1 MKKSGFTMVEILVT
15 VAIVAILSVAAI
27 SVIKPR
33 EQQAKAFD
41 ARLQN
46 TLSELFN
53 ASLRYQYQD
62 DKLISSEPVSTL
74 LMSDPEAQS
83 LYQPL
88 VDQGFFKATQL
99 SSSDLDYIYLNTQGD
114 FLALCFQPRS
124 VRLQLSDKT
133 LFDQS
138 AQVQDHCPASSCY
151 YCLSTEN
158 SARAYATGTPTPP
171 PDPCDDFDPEWP
183 NYPFTCNYSDTFS
196 EFSCTNYCVH
206 DQGCDDFCPPG
217 QRHLVKSYYGNG
229 ADFLPCLMHWREASQ
244 DYCVPDPYA
253 NCGYKSYSSDDTDF
267 QYGCSDPR
275 RPYAWN

>member
-1 MKKSGFTMVEILVT
+1 MEKSAFTMVELLIVVT
-15 VAIVAILSVAAI
+15 IISLLSVVAI

-46 TLSELFN
+46 TLSDLFN

-62 DKLISSEPVSTL
+62 DKFISSDPVSAL
-74 LMSDPEAQS
+74 LMSDSQAQA

-88 VDQGFFKATQL
+88 VDQGFFKASQL
-99 SSSDLDYIYLNTQGD
+99 SSSDLDYIYLTTQGD
-114 FLALCFQPRS
+114 SLALCFQPRS
-124 VRLQLSDKT
+124 TRLQLSDKT

-138 AQVQDHCPASSCY
+138 AQVQDFCPASSCY
-151 YCLSTEN
+151 YCLSTDN

-183 NYPFTCNYSDTFS
+183 NYPFTTNYSSTFS
-196 EFSCTNYCVH
+196 EFSCTNYVVQ
-206 DQGCDDFCPPG
+206 DEGCDDYCPSG
-217 QRHLVKSYYGNG
+217 QRHLVKNYYTYGTG
-229 ADFLPCLMHWREASQ
+229 TWTCLAHRFETDQ
-244 DYCVPDPYA
+244 HYCVPDPYA
-253 NCGYKSYSSDDTDF
+253 NCSRAPYGSRSSDF
-267 QYGCSDPR
+267 LWGCVNPQ